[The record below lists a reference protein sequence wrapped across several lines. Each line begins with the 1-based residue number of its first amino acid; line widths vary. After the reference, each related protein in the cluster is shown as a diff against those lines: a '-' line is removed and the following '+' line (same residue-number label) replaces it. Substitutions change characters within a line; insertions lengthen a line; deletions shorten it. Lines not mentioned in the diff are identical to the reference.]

1 MARTVASS
9 GTAADDEE
17 TEHPRADHAAQTEA
31 GTAAYTPVAQAGERA
46 AVEACTAA
54 SLPQRM
60 AASPAPQQPRFGI
73 APPAGGLHLA
83 PGQRL
88 AAAARTEQPE
98 AWHLPARPLP
108 AQEAEQALV
117 HPSSPSCGG
126 RGSTIHLGVATTAA
140 KEREQRGGEGNL
152 GGGGTGVADECGRR
166 DDEEDLGDRLGEE
179 IDDGDGV
186 EGAGRGGGEAVPIT
200 TYEIII
206 LLWEFSAHLVTRI
219 LFLVM
224 TTSKHSVS
232 KTRRHQ
238 MMMKHPGLWGID
250 DYNYDVQDGD
260 LDLASIGLPMPLGH
274 NQKVILTSKSQAVC
288 GRMGCTEANT
298 VEMKCLG
305 EEDAWS
311 LFQYKTGVEITKA
324 NAEIHKFAKLMVSAC
339 GGLPGAICS
348 VGTAV
353 AGVTC
358 CELNPDD
365 WWYAYERFKVNELP
379 GCSGLVT

>member
-1 MARTVASS
+1 
-9 GTAADDEE
+9 
-17 TEHPRADHAAQTEA
+17 
-31 GTAAYTPVAQAGERA
+31 
-46 AVEACTAA
+46 
-54 SLPQRM
+54 M

-186 EGAGRGGGEAVPIT
+186 EGAGRGGGEA
-200 TYEIII
+200 EHCRANIISEKLKHESF
-206 LLWEFSAHLVTRI
+206 LLL
-219 LFLVM
+219 L
-224 TTSKHSVS
+224 
-232 KTRRHQ
+232 
-238 MMMKHPGLWGID
+238 D
-250 DYNYDVQDGD
+250 DVQDGD